1 MTGADISEIPESQ
14 LLDIIF
20 EPGFSTADHLTE
32 LSGRGVGMDIVR
44 TNIRQVR
51 GDIQVKT
58 QLGVGTIF
66 TIRVPF
72 ALSILRVMLL
82 ERAGFIFAV
91 SVDSVREIIH
101 FQPDLLTA
109 DGNKISW
116 QSQTIPVVSIE
127 QGINFGRSYRPF
139 SLPGTPT
146 ISQPTV
152 LIVGEDSL
160 LTAFHID
167 QFWGEKEVT
176 LRSID
181 SPMPLTPGFG
191 NSIILGDGRVI
202 PLVDLMQLANWIS
215 VTNRA
220 PAATNPDSFVAIN
233 SIAIVPEKSFDSAL
247 PLVSHSQSDTI
258 LVIDDSINVRRY
270 LAMMLEK
277 DGYQVEQARD
287 GQEAVDKL
295 YAGLV
300 VQGVL
305 CDIEMPRLDGYGVLD
320 TLRSHEVFAD
330 LPILMLSSRSSEKH
344 RQLAMNL
351 GASGYFTKPYTEPE
365 LLGTLKSLIAAAQ

>member
-1 MTGADISEIPESQ
+1 
-14 LLDIIF
+14 
-20 EPGFSTADHLTE
+20 
-32 LSGRGVGMDIVR
+32 
-44 TNIRQVR
+44 
-51 GDIQVKT
+51 
-58 QLGVGTIF
+58 
-66 TIRVPF
+66 
-72 ALSILRVMLL
+72 
-82 ERAGFIFAV
+82 
-91 SVDSVREIIH
+91 
-101 FQPDLLTA
+101 
-109 DGNKISW
+109 
-116 QSQTIPVVSIE
+116 
-127 QGINFGRSYRPF
+127 
-139 SLPGTPT
+139 
-146 ISQPTV
+146 
-152 LIVGEDSL
+152 
-160 LTAFHID
+160 
-167 QFWGEKEVT
+167 
-176 LRSID
+176 
-181 SPMPLTPGFG
+181 
-191 NSIILGDGRVI
+191 
-202 PLVDLMQLANWIS
+202 
-215 VTNRA
+215 
-220 PAATNPDSFVAIN
+220 
-233 SIAIVPEKSFDSAL
+233 
-247 PLVSHSQSDTI
+247 